1 MYYKRNRRRLDRMA
15 TVSTLQLPFITNPP
29 GIGTQ
34 NSRMGAEAYYA
45 YFGMPQTQQP
55 IRTYEG
61 IDQTMRTF
69 PEALRGQSVF
79 LSNTLTLLAFTQ
91 NSFLTAAIL
100 PLKYS
105 NDTNYTW
112 SQTVFHPYI
121 PEQVPHLG
129 VVRFVKS
136 QTQTK
141 SKALMRFGIGLT
153 LEHGF
158 METEMG
164 RQHYIMEIR
173 QIAQAI
179 NEGLQFE
186 ALYALMTAQT
196 WELDRLRQMQGD
208 HNSVHNAHV
217 DAVIER
223 ELQTWAFIQQTR
235 YAWFSLNDYV
245 DRAIETY
252 STGGFNTWIV
262 DVRVESFRKR
272 VAEDQTTFSIHGP
285 GFMEAMQQGAQY
297 YSVDSSGNVVY
308 ATRSFLVGENTPVNP
323 LESTAQIGEM
333 VRCIDVP
340 DTDYTNYQSSSR
352 DQRIY
357 NEDADVFQTIPLAA
371 KLEHCARFKPDG
383 SLLTFSDLRVN
394 ASSLDDLA
402 DQERDFLHYKTPS
415 GELRP
420 LSLFGQLR
428 PAHFNAKDYQNLAR
442 TAFGE
447 LARNSYSAS
456 EYERAFSTIIE
467 CIENANKVPYNGK
480 YEAWVA
486 ALAAWNTNIST
497 GNAGSNAFP
506 AASGVGDIQS
516 NKNGSLDMFPTGTDQ
531 FNFGNWT
538 SLPPTHVTYGGFK
551 TIQEMYESKN
561 AGYNAVFDKKVAK
574 KIAAAMPVFDD
585 FASKIASY
593 FPNSLAASP
602 MWVSPNI
609 HTPSAHDAIFEN
621 LLARRFPSRGLF
633 VRPISGAST
642 QAANFAARLT
652 AVANAPNDTD
662 LETAR
667 VAFRDNIA
675 GGTDRLEN
683 VSIENNFPTIQP
695 SQHTLFSN
703 ITGPLELLRTREA
716 PRANIG
722 LRIDRAAVNIVSVP
736 DSALSAK
743 ATAINAELTT
753 GGYLDKIKLWMMAPV
768 ASMPAAA
775 AKAKILLWLAFVK
788 IGDWTSS
795 KTKTVANRFKRV
807 IDALDDQVFDISDAA
822 IADIATYTAQLEQA
836 NARLNR
842 IILTELAGAEG
853 IYTTTGSE
861 GVKTLLA
868 EIDDIAKPAPPVPAG
883 GTAPPVA
890 AARTYNDL
898 QNFRPA
904 PIRIGRS
911 AFTGYMTTSA
921 YASSRF
927 IPSSERYVHA
937 PMTQQELANSQNDPI
952 WSQMYSQAGNESS
965 DLVNLPLVKNAK
977 ARLVNGAI
985 PRTASA
991 YRVPEYPAVVQRT
1004 GGMPSLGADHSSK
1017 RARQNSSIVGGTMSP
1032 SAGPVLVPQPEF
1044 TTDNI
1049 DEELPQH
1056 MKDMFKQLCVT
1067 FDGQIG
1073 TQLVAF
1079 VFMFTPVT
1087 RQALEATINYNLLHP
1102 FDYIIARPHAT
1113 YRTVASIKMKPGAE
1127 TGNTLIG
1134 NMQVTVG
1141 DDTTVQVIQAA
1152 VRFYQGAIVYHPEN
1166 IFVVRNSMVVGYH
1179 GGLGCGFIDPDP
1191 SKYNPSIG
1199 MFGDARE
1206 ASIIVIAIPRHE
1218 IIDGRAL
1225 SLNGQLVSVDP
1236 SGRVDVLGA
1245 SPHKYSY
1252 NTAAFYNRRYRF
1264 FTLQWNDPGYSV
1276 TSAGIGDIVPNL
1288 VVFSSTALYRDPK
1301 SAQWILGTSN
1311 LGHWK
1316 THTVGAGMHNKRI
1329 GRESFLLST
1338 HTTPYQVQIAV

>member
-1 MYYKRNRRRLDRMA
+1 MA
-15 TVSTLQLPFITNPP
+15 SVKTLQLPFITNPP

-55 IRTYEG
+55 IRAYEG

-79 LSNTLTLLAFTQ
+79 LSNTFTLLAFTQ
-91 NSFLTAAIL
+91 NSFLTTAIL

-112 SQTVFHPYI
+112 SETVFHPYL

-164 RQHYIMEIR
+164 RQHYVMEIR

-186 ALYALMTAQT
+186 ALYALMNAQT

-208 HNSVHNAHV
+208 HTSVQNAHV

-245 DRAIETY
+245 ERAIETY

-333 VRCIDVP
+333 VRCVDVP
-340 DTDYTNYQSSSR
+340 DTDYSNYQSSSR

-357 NEDADVFQTIPLAA
+357 NEDADVFQTIPLAS

-383 SLLTFSDLRVN
+383 SLLTFTDLRVN
-394 ASSLDDLA
+394 ATALDDLA
-402 DQERDFLHYKTPS
+402 DQQRDFLHYVTPG

-428 PAHFNAKDYQNLAR
+428 PAHFNTKDYQNLAR

-447 LARNSYSAS
+447 LARNSYSTAD
-456 EYERAFSTIIE
+456 YERAFSTIIE
-467 CIENANKVPYNGK
+467 CIDRASKVPYDGR
-480 YEAWVA
+480 YEAWVV
-486 ALAAWNTNIST
+486 ALTAWNTTLSA
-497 GNAGSNAFP
+497 GNAGPNAFP
-506 AASGVGDIQS
+506 AASGVGDIQG
-516 NKNGSLDMFPTGTDQ
+516 NKYGSLDMFPTKTDE
-531 FNFGNWT
+531 FALNAWT
-538 SLPPTHVTYGGFK
+538 ALPPTHITYGGFK
-551 TIQEMYESKN
+551 TIQDMYEGSNK
-561 AGYNAVFDKKVAK
+561 GYFDVFNEKVAK
-574 KIAAAMPVFDD
+574 KIADAMPVFDD
-585 FASKIASY
+585 FAAKISSY

-621 LLARRFPSRGLF
+621 LLARRFPSRALF
-633 VRPISGAST
+633 VRPLNAVPAGLAGNITALVGTADDAALERAR
-642 QAANFAARLT
+642 QAIRT
-652 AVANAPNDTD
+652 TVAGNTD
-662 LETAR
+662 SLADVT
-667 VAFRDNIA
+667 
-675 GGTDRLEN
+675 
-683 VSIENNFPTIQP
+683 IENNFPTIQP
-695 SQHTLFSN
+695 SQSTLFSSV
-703 ITGPLELLRTREA
+703 TGPLELLRSGEGARG
-716 PRANIG
+716 NIG
-722 LRIDRAAVNIVSVP
+722 LQMNANDVNIVAVP
-736 DSALSAK
+736 GAKLSAK
-743 ATAINAELTT
+743 ATAIKDDLKGDYLT
-753 GGYLDKIKLWMMAPV
+753 KIQLWMMSPV
-768 ASMPAAA
+768 NSMTAAA

-788 IGDWTSS
+788 VGDWTPSN
-795 KTKTVANRFKRV
+795 TKTVANRFRRV
-807 IDALDDQVFDISDAA
+807 IDALDAQVFDIMDAT
-822 IADIATYTAQLEQA
+822 IASTADYTAQLEVA

-842 IILTELAGAEG
+842 IILNELASAEG
-853 IYTTTGSE
+853 IYTATGADA
-861 GVKTLLA
+861 VTTLLA
-868 EIDDIAKPAPPVPAG
+868 EIDDIAKPRSGTLPTAG
-883 GTAPPVA
+883 P
-890 AARTYNDL
+890 RDYNDL
-898 QNFRPA
+898 QNFRAA
-904 PIRIGRS
+904 PIRIGRT
-911 AFTGYMTTSA
+911 AFIGYVNTKA
-921 YASSRF
+921 YKSSRF
-927 IPSSERYVHA
+927 IPSSDKYVHA
-937 PMTQQELANSQNDPI
+937 PMTQQELADSSDQAI
-952 WSQMYSQAGNESS
+952 WSPMYSQAGNESS
-965 DLVNLPLVKNAK
+965 DIINLPLVKNAK
-977 ARLVNGAI
+977 ARLVNGSA
-985 PRTASA
+985 PRTASTF
-991 YRVPEYPAVVQRT
+991 RVPEFPATVRPT
-1004 GGMPSLGADHSSK
+1004 NGMPSLHGSSLSK
-1017 RARQNSSIVGGTMSP
+1017 RARQNSAIVGGTLSP
-1032 SAGPVLVPQPEF
+1032 SVGSVLMPTPELE
-1044 TTDNI
+1044 TDNI
-1049 DEELPQH
+1049 DEELPQY
-1056 MKDMFKQLCVT
+1056 MKDMFRQLSVT

-1073 TQLVAF
+1073 TQLVSF
-1079 VFMFTPVT
+1079 IFMFTPVT
-1087 RQALEATINYNLLHP
+1087 KQALEATINYNLLHP

-1152 VRFYQGAIVYHPEN
+1152 VRFYQGAIIYHPEN

-1199 MFGDARE
+1199 MFGETRE
-1206 ASIIVIAIPRHE
+1206 ASIIAIAIPRHE
-1218 IIDGRAL
+1218 VIDGRAL
-1225 SLNGQLVSVDP
+1225 SLNGKLISVDP
-1236 SGRVDVLGA
+1236 SGRVDVLTS
-1245 SPHKYSY
+1245 SPHKYTY
-1252 NTAAFYNRRYRF
+1252 NTAAFYIRRYRF
-1264 FTLQWNDPGYSV
+1264 FSVQWNEPGYTISSPGV
-1276 TSAGIGDIVPNL
+1276 GDIVPNL

-1329 GRESFLLST
+1329 GRESFLLSS